1 LKKKIARKKGVQHR
15 RLLRVPLIQFA
26 DFSFKYLGGDS
37 LALRKIDLNIEEGEY
52 VVITGP
58 SGCGK
63 TTLCRAIN
71 GLVPQF
77 HRGYIAGN
85 VMVDGKNTREN
96 SVAEFAPIAGLVF
109 QQPENQLVTLNVER
123 EIAFGPENLGVDPK
137 EIRRRVEEL
146 IEMLDLEHLRDK
158 HPHEMSGGEQQ
169 RVAMAATLA
178 LKPKILVADE
188 PTSNLDPRS
197 AETILDLI
205 ADLNRRDMTV
215 VLVEHR
221 LDLVSKDAS
230 RVILMDKGCIVA
242 DGKPREVLTMDLCQE
257 IGVGIPKATQLYKR
271 LQERGFNLEKVPLTG
286 IELATLVQEVTKR

>member
-1 LKKKIARKKGVQHR
+1 M
-15 RLLRVPLIQFA
+15 PLIEFA
-26 DFSFKYLGGDS
+26 DFSFKYLGADT
-37 LALRKIDLNIEEGEY
+37 LALRKINLTIEEGEY
-52 VVITGP
+52 VVLTGP

-85 VMVDGKNTREN
+85 VIIDGKNTRES
-96 SVAEFAPIAGLVF
+96 SVAELAPIAGLVF

-123 EIAFGPENLGVDPK
+123 EIAFGPENLGVEPN
-137 EIRRRVEEL
+137 EVRRRVEEL
-146 IEMLDLEHLRDK
+146 IEMLDLEHLREK

-169 RVAMAATLA
+169 RVAIAATLA

-188 PTSNLDPRS
+188 PTSNLDPQN
-197 AETILDLI
+197 AENILDLI
-205 ADLNRRDMTV
+205 AELNKRDMTV

-242 DGKPREVLTMDLCQE
+242 DGEPREVLTMDLCQE

-271 LQERGFNLEKVPLTG
+271 LKKRGLLLNKVPLTG
-286 IELATLVQEVTKR
+286 AELATLVQEFRKR

>member
-1 LKKKIARKKGVQHR
+1 M
-15 RLLRVPLIQFA
+15 PLIEFA
-26 DFSFKYLGGDS
+26 DFSFKYLGGDT
-37 LALRKIDLNIEEGEY
+37 LALRKVNLKIEEGEY

-85 VMVDGKNTREN
+85 VIVDGKNTREN
-96 SVAEFAPIAGLVF
+96 NVAELAPIAGLVF
-109 QQPENQLVTLNVER
+109 QEPENQLVTLNVER
-123 EIAFGPENLGVDPK
+123 EIAFGPENLGVEPT

-146 IEMLDLEHLRDK
+146 IDMLDLEHLREK

-178 LKPKILVADE
+178 LKPKVLVADE
-188 PTSNLDPRS
+188 PTSNLDPQS

-215 VLVEHR
+215 VIVEHR

-230 RVILMDKGCIVA
+230 RVVLMDKGCIVA
-242 DGKPREVLTMDLCQE
+242 DGEPREILTMDLCQE

-271 LQERGFNLEKVPLTG
+271 LKERGFNFDKVPLTG
-286 IELATLVQEVTKR
+286 AELATLVQGVAQR

>member
-1 LKKKIARKKGVQHR
+1 MLSE
-15 RLLRVPLIQFA
+15 LPLIEFA
-26 DFSFKYLGGDS
+26 DFSFKYLGAET
-37 LALRKIDLNIEEGEY
+37 LALRRINLKIEQGEFL
-52 VVITGP
+52 VLTGP

-85 VMVDGKNTREN
+85 VLVDGKNTRDH
-96 SVAEFAPIAGLVF
+96 SVAEFASTAGLVF
-109 QQPENQLVTLNVER
+109 QEPENQLVTLNVER
-123 EIAFGPENLGVDPK
+123 EIAFGPENLGV
-137 EIRRRVEEL
+137 EANEVRRRVEEL
-146 IEMLDLEHLRDK
+146 IEMLELDHLRDK

-197 AETILDLI
+197 AETILELVT
-205 ADLNRRDMTV
+205 DLNKRDLTV

-230 RVILMDKGCIVA
+230 RVVLMDKGCIVA
-242 DGKPREVLTMDLCQE
+242 DGEPREVLTMDLCQD
-257 IGVGIPKATQLYKR
+257 IGVGIPKATHLYKR
-271 LQERGFNLEKVPLTG
+271 LRERGIDLESVPLTG
-286 IELATLVQEVTKR
+286 TELAKLVQEAKQQ

>member
-1 LKKKIARKKGVQHR
+1 M
-15 RLLRVPLIQFA
+15 PLIEFV
-26 DFSFKYLGGDS
+26 DFSFKYLGADS
-37 LALRKIDLNIEEGEY
+37 LALRKISLNIEKGEY
-52 VVITGP
+52 IVITGP

-85 VMVDGKNTREN
+85 VIIDGKNTREN
-96 SVAEFAPIAGLVF
+96 NVAELAPIAGLVF

-123 EIAFGPENLGVDPK
+123 EIAFGPENLGVDPV
-137 EIRRRVEEL
+137 EVRRRVEEL
-146 IEMLDLEHLRDK
+146 IDMLDIEHLREK

-178 LKPKILVADE
+178 LKPKVLVADE
-188 PTSNLDPRS
+188 PTSNLDPQS

-230 RVILMDKGCIVA
+230 RVVLMDKGSIVA
-242 DGKPREVLTMDLCQE
+242 DGEPRDVLTMDICQE

-271 LQERGFNLEKVPLTG
+271 LRDRGISFDKVPLTG
-286 IELATLVQEVTKR
+286 SELATLVQEANSR

>member
-1 LKKKIARKKGVQHR
+1 M
-15 RLLRVPLIQFA
+15 PLIEFA
-26 DFSFKYLGGDS
+26 DFSFKYLGADS
-37 LALRKIDLNIEEGEY
+37 LALRKVNLSIEKGEF

-85 VMVDGKNTREN
+85 VIVDGKNTRES
-96 SVAEFAPIAGLVF
+96 SVAELAPIAGLVF

-123 EIAFGPENLGVDPK
+123 EIAFGPENLGVEPD
-137 EIRRRVEEL
+137 EIRRRVDEL
-146 IEMLDLEHLRDK
+146 IEMLDLEHLREK

-169 RVAMAATLA
+169 RVAIAATLA
-178 LKPKILVADE
+178 LKPKVLVADE
-188 PTSNLDPRS
+188 PTSNLDPQS
-197 AETILDLI
+197 AVLILDLI

-221 LDLVSKDAS
+221 LDLVSKNAS
-230 RVILMDKGCIVA
+230 RVILMDKGCLAA
-242 DGKPREVLTMDLCQE
+242 DGSPRDVLTMDLCQE

-271 LQERGFNLEKVPLTG
+271 LKERGFDLNRVPLTG
-286 IELATLVQEVTKR
+286 AELAILVQEAKKR

>member
-1 LKKKIARKKGVQHR
+1 MT
-15 RLLRVPLIQFA
+15 LIEFA
-26 DFSFKYLGGDS
+26 DFSFKYLGADS
-37 LALRKIDLNIEEGEY
+37 LALRKVNLKIEEGEY
-52 VVITGP
+52 VVVTGP

-85 VMVDGKNTREN
+85 VIVDGKNTREN
-96 SVAEFAPIAGLVF
+96 NVADLAPIAGLVF

-123 EIAFGPENLGVDPK
+123 EIAFGPENLGVEPN
-137 EIRRRVEEL
+137 EVRRRVEEL
-146 IEMLDLEHLRDK
+146 IDMLDLEHLREK

-169 RVAMAATLA
+169 RVAIAATLA
-178 LKPKILVADE
+178 LKPKVLVADE
-188 PTSNLDPRS
+188 PTSNLDPQS

-205 ADLNRRDMTV
+205 ADLNNRDMTV

-230 RVILMDKGCIVA
+230 RIVLIDKGSIVA
-242 DGKPREVLTMDLCQE
+242 DGAPRDVLTMDLCQE

-271 LQERGFNLEKVPLTG
+271 LQERGFELGKVPLTG
-286 IELATLVQEVTKR
+286 AELATLVQEVTKG

>member
-1 LKKKIARKKGVQHR
+1 LT
-15 RLLRVPLIQFA
+15 LIEFA
-26 DFSFKYLGGDS
+26 DFSFKYLGADS
-37 LALRKIDLNIEEGEY
+37 LALRKVNLKIEEGEY
-52 VVITGP
+52 VVVTGP

-85 VMVDGKNTREN
+85 VIVDGKNTREN
-96 SVAEFAPIAGLVF
+96 NVADLAPIAGLVF

-123 EIAFGPENLGVDPK
+123 EIAFGPENLGVEPN
-137 EIRRRVEEL
+137 EVRRRVEEL
-146 IEMLDLEHLRDK
+146 IDMLDLEHLREK

-169 RVAMAATLA
+169 RVAIAATLA
-178 LKPKILVADE
+178 LKPKVLVADE
-188 PTSNLDPRS
+188 PTSNLDPQS

-205 ADLNRRDMTV
+205 ADLNNRDMTV

-230 RVILMDKGCIVA
+230 RIVLIDKGSIVA
-242 DGKPREVLTMDLCQE
+242 DGAPRDVLTMDLCQE

-271 LQERGFNLEKVPLTG
+271 LQERGFELGKVPLTG
-286 IELATLVQEVTKR
+286 AELATLVQEVTKG

>member
-1 LKKKIARKKGVQHR
+1 M
-15 RLLRVPLIQFA
+15 PLIELK
-26 DFSFKYLGGDS
+26 DFSFKYYGAEF
-37 LALRKIDLNIEEGEY
+37 LALKKIALTIEEGEY

-63 TTLCRAIN
+63 TTLCRTIN
-71 GLVPQF
+71 ALIPQF

-85 VMVDGKNTREN
+85 VIIDGKNTREHN
-96 SVAEFAPIAGLVF
+96 VAELSSIAGMVF
-109 QQPENQLVTLNVER
+109 QQPENQLVTLNVEK
-123 EIAFGPENLGVDPK
+123 EIAFGPENLGVEPT

-146 IEMLDLEHLRDK
+146 IELLDLEHLREK

-169 RVAMAATLA
+169 RVAIAATLA

-197 AETILDLI
+197 AEIILDI
-205 ADLNRRDMTV
+205 ISNLNKQDMTV

-230 RVILMDKGCIVA
+230 RIILMDKGSIVA
-242 DGKPREVLTMDLCQE
+242 DGPPREILVHDVCQE
-257 IGVGIPKATQLYKR
+257 IGVGVPKATLVYKR
-271 LQERGFNLEKVPLTG
+271 LREHSIDLRSVPLTG
-286 IELATLVQEVTKR
+286 DELAELVQEATSQ

>member
-1 LKKKIARKKGVQHR
+1 M
-15 RLLRVPLIQFA
+15 PLIEFA
-26 DFSFKYLGGDS
+26 DFSFKYLGAET
-37 LALRKIDLNIEEGEY
+37 LALRRINLKIEEGEFL
-52 VVITGP
+52 VLTGP

-85 VMVDGKNTREN
+85 VFVNEKNTRDH
-96 SVAEFAPIAGLVF
+96 SVAELAPTAGLVF

-123 EIAFGPENLGVDPK
+123 EIAFGPENLGVEVS

-146 IEMLDLEHLRDK
+146 IDMLDLDHLRDK

-169 RVAMAATLA
+169 RVAIAATLA

-197 AETILDLI
+197 AETILELV
-205 ADLNRRDMTV
+205 ADLNKRDLTV

-230 RVILMDKGCIVA
+230 RVVLMDKGCIVA
-242 DGKPREVLTMDLCQE
+242 DGEPREVLTMDLCQD
-257 IGVGIPKATQLYKR
+257 IGVGIPKATHLYKR
-271 LQERGFNLEKVPLTG
+271 LRERGIDLDSVPLTG
-286 IELATLVQEVTKR
+286 AELAKLVQEAKHR

>member
-1 LKKKIARKKGVQHR
+1 LK
-15 RLLRVPLIQFA
+15 
-26 DFSFKYLGGDS
+26 
-37 LALRKIDLNIEEGEY
+37 IEQGEFL
-52 VVITGP
+52 VLTGP

-85 VMVDGKNTREN
+85 VFVDGQNTREH
-96 SVAEFAPIAGLVF
+96 SVAELAPTAGLVF
-109 QQPENQLVTLNVER
+109 QEPENQLVTLNVER
-123 EIAFGPENLGVDPK
+123 EIAFGPENLGVDTS
-137 EIRRRVEEL
+137 EVRLRVEEL
-146 IEMLDLEHLRDK
+146 IEMLDLDHLRDK

-169 RVAMAATLA
+169 RVAIAATLA

-197 AETILDLI
+197 AETILEIVTELNKRDL
-205 ADLNRRDMTV
+205 TV

-230 RVILMDKGCIVA
+230 RVVLMDKGCIVA
-242 DGKPREVLTMDLCQE
+242 DGEPREILSMDLCQE
-257 IGVGIPKATQLYKR
+257 IGIGIPKATQLYKKLR
-271 LQERGFNLEKVPLTG
+271 DRGINLDSVPLTG
-286 IELATLVQEVTKR
+286 VELASLVREGAHQ

>member
-1 LKKKIARKKGVQHR
+1 
-15 RLLRVPLIQFA
+15 VPLIEFA
-26 DFSFKYLGGDS
+26 DFSFKYLGADT
-37 LALRKIDLNIEEGEY
+37 LALRKVSFNVEKGEY

-63 TTLCRAIN
+63 TTLCRSIN

-85 VMVDGKNTREN
+85 VIVDGKNTREN
-96 SVAEFAPIAGLVF
+96 NVAELAPIAGLVF

-123 EIAFGPENLGVDPK
+123 EIAFGPENLGIEPK

-146 IEMLDLEHLRDK
+146 IEMLDLEHLREK

-178 LKPKILVADE
+178 LKPKVLVADE
-188 PTSNLDPRS
+188 PTSNLDPQS
-197 AETILDLI
+197 AEMILDLI
-205 ADLNRRDMTV
+205 SDLNKRDMTV

-230 RVILMDKGCIVA
+230 RVVLMDKGCIVA
-242 DGKPREVLTMDLCQE
+242 DGKPRQVLTMDLCQE

-271 LQERGFNLEKVPLTG
+271 LIKRGYTLDKVPLTG
-286 IELATLVQEVTKR
+286 AELATLVQEVKQR